1 MSEQL
6 KLVPAESADQI
17 EAVRKLLHEY
27 WENRNLATFVMNF
40 DQEVAGLPGN
50 YAPPS
55 GRLFLAHWGDEVAGC
70 IALRKLEPDICEM
83 KRLYLRPKFRGKG
96 FGRTLAEFIIS
107 EARKIGY
114 KRMRLDTIR
123 DNMQDAIALYRRLG
137 FQEIE
142 AYRNNPLPTAIYME
156 LML

>member
-1 MSEQL
+1 VSEQL

>member
-6 KLVPAESADQI
+6 KLVPAELADQI
-17 EAVRKLLHEY
+17 EAVRKLLLEY
-27 WENRNLATFVMNF
+27 WEDRNLSIFVMNF
-40 DQEVAGLPGN
+40 DQELAGLPGN

-96 FGRTLAEFIIS
+96 LGRTLAEFIIS

-137 FQEIE
+137 FREIE

-156 LML
+156 LTL